1 MEFPVWL
8 VECVDIRRRNT
19 SGEGGLLHQL
29 TLRLESMGSKQ
40 D

>member
-1 MEFPVWL
+1 M
-8 VECVDIRRRNT
+8 C
-19 SGEGGLLHQL
+19 SGEMRRYMVEYQWRKRLSGLSL